1 MEEDNL
7 DQCVTITPEDLET
20 YLGVKK
26 YRMDENEK
34 SPKVGV
40 VNGLA
45 YTGVGGV
52 LLNVETVIMPGK
64 GNVAT
69 TGKIGEVM
77 SESAKAALSYV
88 RSRAA
93 ALGLK
98 PDFHSE
104 IDIHTHFPEGATP
117 KDGPSAGT
125 AITTSLV
132 SALLGIPVRHDVAM
146 TGEVTLRGRVLP
158 IGGLREKLLAA
169 RRSGIKKVLM
179 PHDNEKDLKE
189 VPAEVLED
197 LEIVFVDHV
206 DEVLPHALAA
216 SVEEIFSGR
225 ATAQPLYLS
234 LRAGKNDKDSSAA
247 APQ

>member
-1 MEEDNL
+1 M
-7 DQCVTITPEDLET
+7 
-20 YLGVKK
+20 
-26 YRMDENEK
+26 
-34 SPKVGV
+34 

-117 KDGPSAGT
+117 RT
-125 AITTSLV
+125 A
-132 SALLGIPVRHDVAM
+132 PRRHRHHHEPRFRPA
-146 TGEVTLRGRVLP
+146 RHPR
-158 IGGLREKLLAA
+158 AA
-169 RRSGIKKVLM
+169 
-179 PHDNEKDLKE
+179 
-189 VPAEVLED
+189 
-197 LEIVFVDHV
+197 
-206 DEVLPHALAA
+206 
-216 SVEEIFSGR
+216 
-225 ATAQPLYLS
+225 
-234 LRAGKNDKDSSAA
+234 
-247 APQ
+247 

>member
-1 MEEDNL
+1 MEGGNL
-7 DQCVTITPEDLET
+7 DQCVTITPEDLES

-88 RSRAA
+88 RSRGRGTRAQA
-93 ALGLK
+93 R
-98 PDFHSE
+98 
-104 IDIHTHFPEGATP
+104 FPQR
-117 KDGPSAGT
+117 D
-125 AITTSLV
+125 
-132 SALLGIPVRHDVAM
+132 RH
-146 TGEVTLRGRVLP
+146 
-158 IGGLREKLLAA
+158 
-169 RRSGIKKVLM
+169 
-179 PHDNEKDLKE
+179 
-189 VPAEVLED
+189 
-197 LEIVFVDHV
+197 
-206 DEVLPHALAA
+206 PHALPRRRDPQGRPLGGHRHHHESRFRPARHPRAA
-216 SVEEIFSGR
+216 
-225 ATAQPLYLS
+225 
-234 LRAGKNDKDSSAA
+234 
-247 APQ
+247 

>member
-98 PDFHSE
+98 PIS
-104 IDIHTHFPEGATP
+104 TARSTSTRTSPKARPPRTAPRRAPPSPRASFPP
-117 KDGPSAGT
+117 CSASPCG
-125 AITTSLV
+125 
-132 SALLGIPVRHDVAM
+132 M
-146 TGEVTLRGRVLP
+146 TWP
-158 IGGLREKLLAA
+158 
-169 RRSGIKKVLM
+169 
-179 PHDNEKDLKE
+179 
-189 VPAEVLED
+189 
-197 LEIVFVDHV
+197 
-206 DEVLPHALAA
+206 
-216 SVEEIFSGR
+216 
-225 ATAQPLYLS
+225 
-234 LRAGKNDKDSSAA
+234 
-247 APQ
+247 